1 MTARY
6 ESLPAELYRSPAAFE
21 SELAS
26 VFHRSWACAGRAEHV
41 AAAGS
46 YFATDVAGQNVVIV
60 RDHDGTLRAFH
71 NVCRHRGSLLCNA
84 GSGPLKR
91 AIKCPYH
98 AWAYALNGELIGT
111 PHVQPDEIDR
121 SSLGLLG
128 LPVAEWQ
135 GTLFVDLGGQ
145 AGSFDDYIASH
156 DDEPLRMERFN
167 LDALRIAHTS
177 TVEVAA
183 NWKIVVENYR
193 ECLHCPTVHPEL
205 VDMIPAYRSGGV
217 QEADAR
223 SDLGVGIKPGATA
236 LTLSGTSTVPL
247 LPGLTDEEGLSIYG
261 AFLFPNCMV
270 DINGTYATLTTLLPR
285 SESSTIV
292 VTDYLLPPEVIAD
305 PTIAT
310 GIEALVDFM
319 QIVINQD
326 TVVAERAQ
334 QGISSRAFVQAVYP
348 KKDQALHAFNE
359 RYRVLVGSD

>member
-1 MTARY
+1 M
-6 ESLPAELYRSPAAFE
+6 
-21 SELAS
+21 
-26 VFHRSWACAGRAEHV
+26 
-41 AAAGS
+41 
-46 YFATDVAGQNVVIV
+46 
-60 RDHDGTLRAFH
+60 
-71 NVCRHRGSLLCNA
+71 
-84 GSGPLKR
+84 
-91 AIKCPYH
+91 
-98 AWAYALNGELIGT
+98 
-111 PHVQPDEIDR
+111 QPDEIDR

-305 PTIAT
+305 PTIST
-310 GIEALVDFM
+310 CIEALVDFM